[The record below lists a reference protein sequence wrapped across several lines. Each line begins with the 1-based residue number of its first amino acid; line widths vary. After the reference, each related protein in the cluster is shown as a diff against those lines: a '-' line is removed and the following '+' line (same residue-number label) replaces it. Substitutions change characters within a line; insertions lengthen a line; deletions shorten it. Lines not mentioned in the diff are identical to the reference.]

1 MGDFRS
7 GGRSFG
13 GRGRSGGSSRGFGGR
28 GGFGERR
35 PLQMHDAT
43 CSKCQKQCQI
53 PFRPTGDRPVFCSEC
68 FRNESGSNSSF
79 SSGRDRPSSSS
90 SGISQEQFKQIN
102 SKLDKILDILEEIEF
117 EDDEDSGDEDDKVV
131 GEEDEN
137 EELVEDEDE
146 KIVEDEAPVED
157 KSKDS
162 EEDLDDESDDDLDD
176 ASPDEIKTE

>member
-53 PFRPTGDRPVFCSEC
+53 PFRPTGDRPVFCSDC
-68 FRNESGSNSSF
+68 FRSEGSSNSDSR
-79 SSGRDRPSSSS
+79 SSGRSSSS
-90 SGISQEQFKQIN
+90 GGISQEQFKQIN

-117 EDDEDSGDEDDKVV
+117 EDDEDVEGEDDKVV
-131 GEEDEN
+131 DDEDEVVVG
-137 EELVEDEDE
+137 EEDEDE
-146 KIVEDEAPVED
+146 KIVDD
-157 KSKDS
+157 KSEDS
-162 EEDLDDESDDDLDD
+162 EEDLDDESDDDLDE